1 MAISL
6 RRRHD
11 RGGQEGRCVVSRYG
25 KRIVKDVP
33 LPSDICKINDV
44 IHTWLNGETEADIE
58 GILHAPEPGN
68 NIPKEWFEI
77 TDIMVRDN
85 ESISDA
91 AWKEL
96 NLARFNLLEESVLEK
111 IYFDESAAAGED
123 V

>member
-1 MAISL
+1 M
-6 RRRHD
+6 
-11 RGGQEGRCVVSRYG
+11 SRYG

-58 GILHAPEPGN
+58 GTLHAPEPGN

-77 TDIMVRDN
+77 TDIMIRDRN
-85 ESISDA
+85 HESISDA
-91 AWKEL
+91 AWKAL
-96 NLARFNLLEESVLEK
+96 DPARFELLEEAVLEK
-111 IYFDESAAAGED
+111 IYFDESVAAGED